1 MTALTRLS
9 NLAMYIRTMTF
20 QPLSNAFK
28 SNEDVSK
35 YSNDKYETP
44 RANVNFLDRDWIEK
58 KKQNVLFVPSIT
70 VNGETF
76 TGDYNNMNELFKLVC
91 SKMRHRPDSC
101 KGYGI
106 KNEKEKILEE
116 YHKKVGEKD
125 SFERSVITYDKVK
138 TEYNKDQEKKEFKQR
153 TTTKADLVIV
163 LVLFA
168 LITGAVVY
176 CRNRMDK
183 SQVNQAMHDTVNQ
196 QVSQYF

>member
-1 MTALTRLS
+1 M
-9 NLAMYIRTMTF
+9 
-20 QPLSNAFK
+20 
-28 SNEDVSK
+28 
-35 YSNDKYETP
+35 
-44 RANVNFLDRDWIEK
+44 
-58 KKQNVLFVPSIT
+58 LFVPSIT

-91 SKMRHRPDSC
+91 SKMIHRPDSC

-116 YHKKVGEKD
+116 YHKEFGEKD

-138 TEYNKDQEKKEFKQR
+138 AKYEKHQENMEFKQR
-153 TTTKADLVIV
+153 TTTKTDLVIV

-168 LITGAVVY
+168 LITGVVVY

-183 SQVNQAMHDTVNQ
+183 NQVNQAMHDTVN
-196 QVSQYF
+196 